1 MIQSGFRGLI
11 KPVQSAG
18 ELREDEAMFK
28 TRLTSGIILVILA
41 VIVVSTGGGLLY
53 GVTAAISLIGMFEL
67 YRVMGIE
74 KKSLGLIGYIAG
86 ISYYGLLWFD
96 GQKYVTLMAIAALML
111 LMTIYVFTFPHY
123 GTEQVTVAFFGI
135 FYLAVMLS
143 YLYQVR
149 AMADG
154 RYLVW
159 LIFLSSWGC
168 DTCAYCS
175 GILFG
180 KHKLAPVLSPKKTIE
195 GAVGGVIGA
204 AVLGFAYASVFGGSM
219 AEITNPQAACA
230 AACGIAAVISQIG
243 DLAAS
248 AIKRNHDVKD
258 YGHLIPGH
266 GGVLDRFDSM
276 IFTAP
281 AIFFALT
288 FLG

>member
-1 MIQSGFRGLI
+1 MSAFMKRLI
-11 KPVQSAG
+11 
-18 ELREDEAMFK
+18 
-28 TRLTSGIILVILA
+28 SGIVLVILA
-41 VIVVSTGGGLLY
+41 VIVVGRGGNLLFT
-53 GVTAAISLIGMFEL
+53 VTAAISLVGMFEL

-74 KKSLGLIGYIAG
+74 DKPLGIVGYLAG

-96 GQKYVTLMAIAALML
+96 GQEYVTLMAIVALML
-111 LMTIYVFTFPHY
+111 LMTVYVVTFPKY

-149 AMADG
+149 EMSDG
-154 RYLVW
+154 KYLVW

-168 DTCAYCS
+168 DTCAYCV
-175 GILFG
+175 GMLLG
-180 KHKLAPVLSPKKTIE
+180 KHKLAPVLSPKKSIE
-195 GAVGGVIGA
+195 GAVGGVAGA
-204 AVLGFAYASVFGGSM
+204 ALLGFLYSLLFGERM
-219 AEITNPQAACA
+219 AEVTDPLLACA
-230 AACGIAAVISQIG
+230 LACAIAAVISQIG

-248 AIKRNHDVKD
+248 AIKRNHSVKD

-281 AIFFALT
+281 AIFFALL
-288 FLG
+288 FLK